1 MPSLVC
7 EGVGTMSGLA
17 SVSGA
22 YEVAE
27 EDACVR
33 RSRFVGDDWEQEDDL
48 TPVTLQRSEVS

>member
-1 MPSLVC
+1 MVY

-33 RSRFVGDDWEQEDDL
+33 RSRFVGDDREQEDDL